1 MSANRL
7 FHGDLIRLA
16 SPRPEDAEVLSRW
29 SEDGEYRRR
38 MDTDAARPLSS
49 EFFGE
54 RDQVSEPSASA
65 YEFRVRTLA
74 EDRLV
79 GFVAIFS
86 IEWPNSNGWMAVGI
100 GDAGDRG
107 KGFGKEASGLALRFA
122 FHELGLRRL
131 SLDVIADNLPAI
143 ALYRG
148 LGFREEGLV
157 RERVYR
163 DGRTT
168 DLIYM
173 GLLRREWEVSRGAAP
188 SSAPAED

>member
-1 MSANRL
+1 
-7 FHGDLIRLA
+7 
-16 SPRPEDAEVLSRW
+16 
-29 SEDGEYRRR
+29 
-38 MDTDAARPLSS
+38 
-49 EFFGE
+49 
-54 RDQVSEPSASA
+54 
-65 YEFRVRTLA
+65 
-74 EDRLV
+74 
-79 GFVAIFS
+79 
-86 IEWPNSNGWMAVGI
+86 MAVGI

-131 SLDVIADNLPAI
+131 SLDVIADNLPAL

-173 GLLRREWEVSRGAAP
+173 GLLRREWEVSRGSAP